1 MSLSRFHNP
10 WLNFGFRAAEVGV
23 AAQSVIALRMLHL
36 ASGGTRAYNEMARMS
51 IEKMTAFAE
60 AQMAGA
66 GAAMAGHNQTT
77 AANRALTV
85 IKKHVDVNQ
94 RRLLRR

>member
-1 MSLSRFHNP
+1 
-10 WLNFGFRAAEVGV
+10 
-23 AAQSVIALRMLHL
+23 MLHF

-60 AQMAGA
+60 AQIAGA

-85 IKKHVDVNQ
+85 I
-94 RRLLRR
+94 

>member
-1 MSLSRFHNP
+1 MLLRFAM
-10 WLNFGFRAAEVGV
+10 L
-23 AAQSVIALRMLHL
+23 QS

-60 AQMAGA
+60 AQIAGA

-85 IKKHVDVNQ
+85 IKKACGC
-94 RRLLRR
+94 